1 MLIQNLVC
9 MFIIIK
15 RETSKQRFK
24 RLRLRQQA
32 GLLLDESEASQL
44 AQKDEAKKV
53 DVLGDDEDS
62 ADGKDSAFCTGMG
75 TLLVPT
81 NRFDTLGNVDAL
93 DTQNTTAA
101 VGDEIK
107 FDFFKVDD
115 TDPVNVTESTSSVEG
130 DGGDVVNDTESTST
144 SKADRDVGDV
154 VNDTESTSMSKADR
168 DVGDVVNNTES
179 TALAEPD
186 GEGGDVANGT
196 ESTSAAKA
204 NGDGDGGDLV
214 NDTESTALAKA
225 DGEGG
230 DVVKA
235 AESTSS
241 AKADGGSGVVASR
254 AHRKRKACYVLVNR
268 DPKLQQARLHVRD
281 E

>member
-130 DGGDVVNDTESTST
+130 DGGDVVNDTESTS
-144 SKADRDVGDV
+144 
-154 VNDTESTSMSKADR
+154 MSKADR
-168 DVGDVVNNTES
+168 DVGDLVNNTES

-204 NGDGDGGDLV
+204 NSDGDGGDLV